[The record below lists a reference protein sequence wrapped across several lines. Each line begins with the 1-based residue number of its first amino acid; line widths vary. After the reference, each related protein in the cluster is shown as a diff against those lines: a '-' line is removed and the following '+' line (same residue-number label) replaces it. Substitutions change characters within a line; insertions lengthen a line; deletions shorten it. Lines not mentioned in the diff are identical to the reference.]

1 MLFSK
6 KKDALTFIPD
16 TTKSQ
21 INSVIGPGINWL
33 GDLRGSGGI
42 RIEGTITG
50 EIAISGLVVVG
61 ESGKVECEQLKADTV
76 IIAGTV
82 KGNITCQK
90 LEIRSSGKVW
100 GDVVTSSF
108 SSEDGAFF
116 RGQMRMEEQV
126 EPVEPPT
133 EEIFDEEGQVSEVEP
148 VVNGD

>member
-6 KKDALTFIPD
+6 KKDSPTFIPD

-21 INSVIGPGINWL
+21 VNSVIGPGINWL

-126 EPVEPPT
+126 EPVEPAAKLSFT
-133 EEIFDEEGQVSEVEP
+133 ETIPEIESDLLD
-148 VVNGD
+148 NGN

>member
-6 KKDALTFIPD
+6 KKDTPIFNPD

-21 INSVIGPGINWL
+21 ITSVIGPGINWL

-61 ESGKVECEQLKADTV
+61 ETGKVACKQLKADIV
-76 IIAGTV
+76 IVAGTV
-82 KGNITCQK
+82 QGNITCQK

-100 GDVVTSSF
+100 GDMVTSSF

-116 RGQMRMEEQV
+116 RGQMRMEEKV
-126 EPVEPPT
+126 EPVEPPADMT
-133 EEIFDEEGQVSEVEP
+133 INQADLASDTEP
-148 VVNGD
+148 VENGD